1 MGKSARRYAAEA
13 LMRINVGGYSNIV
26 SSNMLKNCDLDPADK
41 LFASAIVYGVIE
53 RLITL
58 DKIIEAYSKVKKLS
72 PEVKAILRCALYQI
86 MYMDSVP
93 NSAAVNEAVKL
104 TNKMK
109 VKSAGGFVN
118 AVLRN
123 FLKNGIPEKL
133 LSNESFKY
141 SCSEDIIRI
150 IKESIGNDK
159 TAVFLDS
166 SFGKPPMFI
175 RVNSLKTSCNELK
188 SLLEATDTKKISE
201 VFWTKNC
208 MIYEER
214 DVAENIFF
222 KKGFYYVQDLS
233 SQLCVKALDLTEGL
247 RLLDVCAAPG
257 GKSFTAAQE
266 MNNKGEI
273 LSCDIHKNRLQL
285 IEEGKKRLGIDIVKV
300 TENNGTE
307 YNEQFGLFDRV
318 LCDVPCSGTGVIRRK
333 PEIKYKSEKEI
344 SALYDVQLQILNTSS
359 RYLKQGGIL
368 VYSTCSINKKENE
381 DIVLKFLKDNDD
393 FELVK
398 FSVVDGEQENNGMKT
413 ILTENY
419 NSDGFFIAK
428 LMRKK

>member
-13 LMRINVGGYSNIV
+13 LMRIDNGGYSNIV
-26 SSNMLKNCDLDPADK
+26 TSNMFKNCDLNPADK
-41 LFASAIVYGVIE
+41 MFAGAMVYGVIE

-58 DKIIEAYSKVKKLS
+58 DKIISVYSKVKKLS
-72 PEVKAILRCALYQI
+72 AEVKAILRCALYQI
-86 MYMDSVP
+86 IYMDSVP
-93 NSAAVNEAVKL
+93 NRAAVNEAVKL
-104 TNKMK
+104 TNEMK

-123 FLKNGIPEKL
+123 FLKKGVPQEL
-133 LSNESFKY
+133 TRNESFKY
-141 SCSEDIIRI
+141 SCSEDVIKI

-159 TAVFLDS
+159 ADMFLEA
-166 SFGKPPMFI
+166 SFGKAPIFI
-175 RVNSLKTSCNELK
+175 RVNGLKTSCEELK
-188 SLLEATDTKKISE
+188 PILAANDTEKVSE
-201 VFWTKNC
+201 VAGVKNC
-208 MIYEER
+208 MIYEGR
-214 DVAENIFF
+214 DVTENPLF

-233 SQLCVKALDLTEGL
+233 SQLCVKALELTEGL
-247 RLLDVCAAPG
+247 RVLDVCAAPG

-300 TENNGTE
+300 TENNGAE
-307 YNEQFGLFDRV
+307 YNEGLGLFDRV

-344 SALYDVQLQILNTSS
+344 EGLYDIQLQILKTSA
-359 RYLKQGGIL
+359 RYLKTGGIL
-368 VYSTCSINKKENE
+368 VYSTCSVNKKENE
-381 DIVLKFLKDNDD
+381 DVVLRFLKDNDE
-393 FELVK
+393 FELVR
-398 FSVVDGEQENNGMKT
+398 FSVLDGEKENNGMRT
-413 ILTENY
+413 ILPEDY